1 MDGFRGKGEGGSA
14 LYLHLGQDVVIRT
27 RDIIGIF
34 DMDNATV
41 SRASKRYLA
50 MAEKAGRVI
59 NVTSEL
65 PKTFVV
71 CSDREGR
78 ITVYISQISSATLKK
93 RTGFIDNIANI
104 P

>member
-1 MDGFRGKGEGGSA
+1 M
-14 LYLHLGQDVVIRT
+14 YLHLGQDVVVRT
-27 RDIIGIF
+27 EEIIGIF

-50 MAEKAGRVI
+50 MAEKAGRVVNI
-59 NVTSEL
+59 TGEL

-71 CSDREGR
+71 CSGR
-78 ITVYISQISSATLKK
+78 DGKVTVYISQISSATLRK

>member
-1 MDGFRGKGEGGSA
+1 M
-14 LYLHLGQDVVIRT
+14 YLHLGQDVVVRT
-27 RDIIGIF
+27 EEIIGIF

-50 MAEKAGRVI
+50 MDVKAGRVVNI
-59 NVTSEL
+59 TGEL

-71 CSDREGR
+71 CGDREGK
-78 ITVYISQISSATLKK
+78 ITVYISQISSATLRK
-93 RTGFIDNIANI
+93 RTTFIDDIANI